1 MRNTLSRRKAALI
14 TTTAMAVVTSTVLA
28 GCSSGT
34 TASGGGGGSGDPAE
48 GRIVALM
55 VDQTCDASPQLTQF
69 SVDALHASVDAA
81 AADKGT
87 FLGEAITTDAYQ
99 RSTFSIHHDFTSNR
113 ANDAGQQRDLA
124 SQATDFESGTEGHT
138 LTQGYKR
145 GTKCGSDLINAMSA
159 AERAF
164 ADTPGGSGRTKDL
177 VYVTNGILEEKG
189 ADFVHDTLNQ
199 NAISALVAK
208 KKAEGLLP
216 DLTGVRVHYV
226 GLGVA
231 DRPITAAQ
239 VKAIEGFWVAFARRA
254 GATDVTSVRAGN
266 QVALPPVGDGA

>member
-1 MRNTLSRRKAALI
+1 MRTTLSRRKASLI
-14 TTTAMAVVTSTVLA
+14 TATAMAVITSTVLA
-28 GCSSGT
+28 GCGSGGST
-34 TASGGGGGSGDPAE
+34 SGGGASGDPAT

-69 SVDALHASVDAA
+69 SVDALRASVAA
-81 AADKGT
+81 AAEDQGT
-87 FLGEAITTDAYQ
+87 FLGQAITTDAYQ
-99 RSTFSIHHDFTSNR
+99 RSTFSTNHNFTSDR
-113 ANDAGQQRDLA
+113 ANDAGKRRDLGNQA
-124 SQATDFESGTEGHT
+124 SDLESGPEGHA
-138 LTQGYKR
+138 LTQGYTP

-164 ADTPGGSGRTKDL
+164 EDIPGAESRTKDL

-199 NAISALVAK
+199 AAIDRVVTQK
-208 KKAEGLLP
+208 KKQGLLP
-216 DLTGVRVHYV
+216 DLSGVRVHYV

-239 VKAIEGFWVAFARRA
+239 VKAIEGFWETFARRA
-254 GATDVTSVRAGN
+254 GASEVTSVRAGN
-266 QVALPPVGDGA
+266 QVSLPAGVNS